1 MKQNKYLLN
10 TLLTAVLFAAML
22 TAFVLR
28 AVQPSVVLPPLN
40 IPNMALISLLA
51 LVPDA
56 YLTRGTKRCW
66 PWVAI
71 LSAAAFALLPLA
83 AGFANGNSFWKIG
96 LTGGAVFTVSTWLFD
111 AIQQRLSSGEK
122 ATPAPLLTALGLYLA
137 AQCFAGILL

>member
-22 TAFVLR
+22 AAFLLR

-51 LVPDA
+51 LVLDA
-56 YLTRGTKRCW
+56 YLTPGAKRCW
-66 PWVAI
+66 LCVAV

-83 AGFANGNSFWKIG
+83 AGFADGNSFWKIG
-96 LTGGAVFTVSTWLFD
+96 LVGGAVFTVNTRLFD
-111 AIQQRLSSGEK
+111 SIQQRLSSGEK
-122 ATPAPLLTALGLYLA
+122 AAAAPLLSALGLYLA
-137 AQCFAGILL
+137 AQCFTRILL